1 MVNVV
6 RPRKPAT
13 SETMYQS
20 DETDN
25 EQASLVSS
33 QSMKPSPDTLT
44 KLVKRLRALVTK
56 LLPVEVDYKSIN
68 DPTSRVITP
77 NVISAFLDAAGD
89 LDEAL
94 PYCLLRAHADFK
106 REAYL
111 NPADFGENT
120 GRAVACEVLARR
132 IVHQNPSEKIK
143 SLMSTRY
150 RHREPDGDI
159 SEASSALEI
168 AIDTHCTIF
177 LSSTEAQNV
186 VRALWDGEL
195 VQTLTDQ
202 DDIQYVSYHE
212 SRQAGFWGHMN
223 PSRISVPRY
232 QNFLRIVIW
241 FLFLAVY
248 SQAVR
253 EPLDLLDPNHTVL
266 DVWEIVLYTMGL
278 AFSLEDTHRFYKL
291 FKYATY
297 RAFGFWNVVAFI
309 TDSLLLAACLLRIAG
324 LCTTGDHSNTLRLR
338 SFQVL
343 SFVAPFIWIKLI
355 TIFDGHQYVG
365 TMQICVSR
373 MLQESGIFFAL
384 LSVLGIGFLQG
395 LYALDVADGSSEGP
409 SLLVNVLVQGL
420 LQSPNYDKFSGSPV
434 GLTLYYLW
442 NVATAIILLNVLI
455 SLFSSAYAEVVEDA
469 EAEYMTFFAGK
480 TVAMI
485 RAPDSYVYPA
495 PFNLVEVFFVAPF
508 ETFGLRPQRYAKL
521 NRDIMSIIFF
531 VPLTFI
537 ALFETSI
544 MKKSW
549 MTSWLGQDDEV
560 DTENPD
566 LLDPVVEGL
575 DADNGLEISKIP
587 FDELVKRFPNTEQ
600 SMEATIVKEIKEI
613 QARLEILTTK
623 VDRLHTSH

>member
-1 MVNVV
+1 MNQYDEIYDEQ
-6 RPRKPAT
+6 T
-13 SETMYQS
+13 SLIS
-20 DETDN
+20 P
-25 EQASLVSS
+25 

-44 KLVKRLRALVTK
+44 KLVKRLKALATK
-56 LLPVEVDYKSIN
+56 LLPVEVDAKSID
-68 DPTSRVITP
+68 DPTSRIITP
-77 NVISAFLDAAGD
+77 KVISAFSDAAGD
-89 LDEAL
+89 FVEAL
-94 PYCLLRAHADFK
+94 PYCLLRAHAEFM

-111 NPADFGENT
+111 DPADFGENS

-132 IVHQNPSEKIK
+132 IIHQSPSEKVT
-143 SLMSTRY
+143 SLMSTRH
-150 RHREPDGDI
+150 RHREPNGDI

-177 LSSTEAQNV
+177 LSSTEAQSV

-212 SRQAGFWGHMN
+212 SRQAGVWGHMD

-241 FLFLAVY
+241 FFFLAVY

-253 EPLDLLDPNHTVL
+253 EPLERLDPNHTMV
-266 DVWEIVLYTMGL
+266 DIWEVVLYVMAL
-278 AFSLEDTHRFYKL
+278 AFSLEDILRFYKL

-297 RAFGFWNVVAFI
+297 RAFGFWNAVAFI
-309 TDSLLLAACLLRIAG
+309 TDSILLAAFLLRIAG
-324 LCTTGDHSNTLRLR
+324 LYATGDHSSTLRLR

-355 TIFDGHQYVG
+355 TIFDGYQYVG
-365 TMQICVSR
+365 TMQICVAR

-395 LYALDVADGSSEGP
+395 LYALDAADGLSEDP
-409 SLLVNVLVQGL
+409 LIIVNVLVQGL
-420 LQSPNYDKFSGSPV
+420 LQSPNYDRFSASPV
-434 GLTLYYLW
+434 GLALYYLW

-455 SLFSSAYAEVVEDA
+455 SLFSSAYADVVNDA
-469 EAEYMTFFAGK
+469 EAEYMTFYAAK

-485 RAPDSYVYPA
+485 RAPDSYIYPA
-495 PFNLVEVFFVAPF
+495 PFNLVEFFFVAPF
-508 ETFGLRPQRYAKL
+508 EIFGLQSRLYAKL
-521 NRDIMSIIFF
+521 NRVIMGIIFF
-531 VPLTFI
+531 VPLTII
-537 ALFETSI
+537 ALFETSN
-544 MKKSW
+544 MTKSW
-549 MTSWLGQDDEV
+549 MVNSDDEV

-566 LLDPVVEGL
+566 VLDPVVEGP
-575 DADNGLEISKIP
+575 DADQGSEISKIP

-600 SMEATIVKEIKEI
+600 SMEATIIKEIKEI
-613 QARLEILTTK
+613 RARLEVLTTK
-623 VDRLHTSH
+623 VDRLHT

>member
-1 MVNVV
+1 
-6 RPRKPAT
+6 
-13 SETMYQS
+13 MYQN

-25 EQASLVSS
+25 EQDSLM
-33 QSMKPSPDTLT
+33 SMKPSPDTLT
-44 KLVKRLRALVTK
+44 KLVKRLRALATK
-56 LLPVEVDYKSIN
+56 LLPVEVDEKSID
-68 DPTSRVITP
+68 DPTSRIITP
-77 NVISAFLDAAGD
+77 NVISAFSDAAGD
-89 LDEAL
+89 FVDAL
-94 PYCLLRAHADFK
+94 PYCLLRARADFML
-106 REAYL
+106 EAYL
-111 NPADFGENT
+111 NTADFGENR

-132 IVHQNPSEKIK
+132 IVHQSPPEKIT

-150 RHREPDGDI
+150 RHHEPDGDI

-177 LSSTEAQNV
+177 LSSIEAQSV

-202 DDIQYVSYHE
+202 EDIQYVSYHK
-212 SRQAGFWGHMN
+212 SRQAGFLGHMD

-241 FLFLAVY
+241 FFFLAVY

-253 EPLDLLDPNHTVL
+253 EPLDRLDPNHTVL
-266 DVWEIVLYTMGL
+266 DVWEIVLYIMAL
-278 AFSLEDTHRFYKL
+278 AFSLEDIHRFYLL

-297 RAFGFWNVVAFI
+297 RAFGFWNAVAFI
-309 TDSLLLAACLLRIAG
+309 TDSLLLAACLLRITG
-324 LCTTGDHSNTLRLR
+324 LYATGDHSNTLRLR

-355 TIFDGHQYVG
+355 TIFDGYQYVG
-365 TMQICVSR
+365 TMQICVAR

-395 LYALDVADGSSEGP
+395 LYALDAADGTSEGP
-409 SLLVNVLVQGL
+409 SVVINVLVQGL
-420 LQSPNYDKFSGSPV
+420 LQSPNYDRFSGSPV

-442 NVATAIILLNVLI
+442 NVTTAIILLNVLI
-455 SLFSSAYAEVVEDA
+455 SLFSSAYADVVSDA
-469 EAEYMTFFAGK
+469 EAEYMTFYAGK

-495 PFNLVEVFFVAPF
+495 PFNLVEVFLVAPF
-508 ETFGLRPQRYAKL
+508 EIFALQPQSYAKL
-521 NRDIMSIIFF
+521 NRAIMGVLFF

-537 ALFETSI
+537 ALFETST
-544 MKKSW
+544 MTKSW
-549 MTSWLGQDDEV
+549 MVSWLRSDDEV
-560 DTENPD
+560 DTESPVVLN
-566 LLDPVVEGL
+566 PVVEGP
-575 DADNGLEISKIP
+575 DADQGLEISKIP

-600 SMEATIVKEIKEI
+600 SMEATIIKEIKEI
-613 QARLEILTTK
+613 RARLEVLTTE
-623 VDRLHTSH
+623 VGRLHT

>member
-1 MVNVV
+1 
-6 RPRKPAT
+6 
-13 SETMYQS
+13 MYQN
-20 DETDN
+20 DETDD
-25 EQASLVSS
+25 EQASFIIP
-33 QSMKPSPDTLT
+33 QTMKPSPDTLT
-44 KLVKRLRALVTK
+44 KLVKRLKALATK
-56 LLPVEVDYKSIN
+56 LLPVEVDVMSIN
-68 DPTSRVITP
+68 DPTSRIITP
-77 NVISAFLDAAGD
+77 NVISAFSDAAGD
-89 LDEAL
+89 FVEAL
-94 PYCLLRAHADFK
+94 PYCLLRAHAEFV

-111 NPADFGENT
+111 NPADFGENR

-132 IVHQNPSEKIK
+132 IIHQSPSEKIK
-143 SLMSTRY
+143 SLMSTRH

-177 LSSTEAQNV
+177 LSSTEAQDV

-212 SRQAGFWGHMN
+212 SRQTGFRGHMD

-241 FLFLAVY
+241 FFFLAVY

-253 EPLDLLDPNHTVL
+253 EPLERLDPNHTVV
-266 DVWEIVLYTMGL
+266 DIWEIVLYVMAL
-278 AFSLEDTHRFYKL
+278 AFSLEDILRFYKL

-297 RAFGFWNVVAFI
+297 RAFGFWNAVAFI
-309 TDSLLLAACLLRIAG
+309 TDSILLAAFLLRIAG
-324 LCTTGDHSNTLRLR
+324 LCATGNNSNTLRLR

-355 TIFDGHQYVG
+355 TIFDGYQYVG
-365 TMQICVSR
+365 TMQICVAR

-395 LYALDVADGSSEGP
+395 LYALDAADGLSEDP
-409 SLLVNVLVQGL
+409 SIIVNVLVQGL
-420 LQSPNYDKFSGSPV
+420 LQSPNYDRFSGSPV

-442 NVATAIILLNVLI
+442 NVTTAIILLNVLI
-455 SLFSSAYAEVVEDA
+455 SLFSSAYADVVSDA
-469 EAEYMTFFAGK
+469 EAEYMTFYAGK

-485 RAPDSYVYPA
+485 RAPDSYIYPA
-495 PFNLVEVFFVAPF
+495 PFNLVEIFLVAPF
-508 ETFGLRPQRYAKL
+508 EMFGLQPRPYAKL
-521 NRDIMSIIFF
+521 NRDIMGIIFF

-537 ALFETSI
+537 ALFETSN
-544 MKKSW
+544 MTKSW
-549 MTSWLGQDDEV
+549 MVNSDDEV
-560 DTENPD
+560 DTENPVV
-566 LLDPVVEGL
+566 LDPVVEGP
-575 DADNGLEISKIP
+575 DADQGSEISKIP

-600 SMEATIVKEIKEI
+600 SMEASIIKEIKEI
-613 QARLEILTTK
+613 RARLEVLTTK
-623 VDRLHTSH
+623 VDRLHT